1 VPPAGSSPPP
11 APVPPPRPA
20 PARKPAPVDRE
31 AKKREQK
38 VQRLEKRIAELE
50 AEVAAAE
57 TKLYEEGDRLD
68 ALTAARIWKEKEEAK
83 KKLEELVEEWSTVSV
98 VAP

>member
-1 VPPAGSSPPP
+1 S
-11 APVPPPRPA
+11 RPA
-20 PARKPAPVDRE
+20 PRALPAKKPEADRE

-38 VQRLEKRIAELE
+38 VQRLEKKIAELE

-83 KKLEELVEEWSTVSV
+83 KKLEELFEEWSAVSA